1 MSISTATSCGGSGRA
16 VGAVIN
22 GRLYLILFDAARSHY
37 YDAALPD
44 FEAIVASAR
53 SCSA

>member
-1 MSISTATSCGGSGRA
+1 
-16 VGAVIN
+16 VI
-22 GRLYLILFDAARSHY
+22 GDQLYLIMFDAARSHY

-53 SCSA
+53 LKA